1 MSTGIARDG
10 RDNRGTASGKLIQA
24 ERFRQ
29 GRPSGSSAVS
39 LLRGMGAGLKKL
51 KLLSLPLSTRILS
64 NTQRESR
71 ATRTINRVRSIINFL
86 ITGPPVLNRSKT
98 RKSELYINRLE
109 IFKTLINCLKILEL
123 CDKSAWR
130 INTFQLLRQAI
141 CLCRKVDSPGWI
153 LKS

>member
-1 MSTGIARDG
+1 MAEIPGEAAR
-10 RDNRGTASGKLIQA
+10 GKSIQA

-39 LLRGMGAGLKKL
+39 LLRGLGAGLKKL

-64 NTQRESR
+64 KAQRESR
-71 ATRTINRVRSIINFL
+71 ATRTINRARSMTNFL

-109 IFKTLINCLKILEL
+109 IFKTLINCFKTLKL
-123 CDKSAWR
+123 CDNTAWR
-130 INTFQLLRQAI
+130 INILQLLRRLI
-141 CLCRKVDSPGWI
+141 YPCRQVDSPEWI